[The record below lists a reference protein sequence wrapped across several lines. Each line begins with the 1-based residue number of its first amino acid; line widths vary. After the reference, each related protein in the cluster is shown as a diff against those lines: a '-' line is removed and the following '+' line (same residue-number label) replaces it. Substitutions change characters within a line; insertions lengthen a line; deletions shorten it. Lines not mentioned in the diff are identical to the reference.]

1 MKKSLIAMA
10 VLAAAGAA
18 QAQSSVT
25 MFGIVDIGYGQH
37 KTTGPSNASIKSS
50 GIMDGVNAGP
60 RIGFRGSEDLGGGL
74 KANFWVEQGINVTN
88 DEMFA
93 VRVTHAGHQVD
104 GFSNAGSAAAVSG
117 SAGGYGQATNRQSWV
132 GISGGFGDVRLGWQY
147 TNMYELAT
155 FGGYTMGSEGLQG
168 ADKAH
173 LLGAAAAGG
182 ARANGITY
190 ISPSIS
196 GVVIRA
202 QYGSGSAGRE
212 TVESSAV
219 LAPTGL
225 TMDNSKRMGI
235 MAKYD
240 AGPISA
246 ALAYTTNNVQQSAR
260 ATAFTGIN
268 VFGSLL
274 PATTTAITNTA
285 ERKGKLTQIGGSYD
299 FKVAKIGLTHNMG
312 DSGGSASSTVNS
324 SYKSTNLSA
333 TVPFGKTVPFVSW
346 GKATTTNDS
355 TLAKTE
361 DYKLMQFGV
370 RHSLSPRTI
379 VYAMSGTTKNT
390 PTTAATYD
398 KDTKTIVGVFHS
410 F

>member
-25 MFGIVDIGYGQH
+25 MFGVVDIGYGQH
-37 KTTGPSNASIKSS
+37 KTTGPSAASIKSS

-74 KANFWVEQGINVTN
+74 KANFWVEQGINLTN
-88 DEMFA
+88 DELFA

-117 SAGGYGQATNRQSWV
+117 VAGGYGHATNRQSWV
-132 GISGGFGDVRLGWQY
+132 GLSGGFGDVRLGWQY
-147 TNMYELAT
+147 TNFYELAT

-196 GVVIRA
+196 GIVIRA

-212 TVESSAV
+212 TVESSAA

-240 AGPISA
+240 QGPISA
-246 ALAYTTNNVQQSAR
+246 AIAYTQNDIQQSIRTDYTKGVNVFWAPV
-260 ATAFTGIN
+260 ATAN
-268 VFGSLL
+268 
-274 PATTTAITNTA
+274 TTNAA
-285 ERKGKLTQIGGSYD
+285 ERSGKITQIGGSYD
-299 FKVAKIGLTHNMG
+299 FKVAKIGLTHNRG
-312 DSGGSASSTVNS
+312 DNGGTATSTQNT
-324 SYKSTNLSA
+324 SYKATNLSA
-333 TVPFGKTVPFVSW
+333 TVPFGKTVPFISW
-346 GKATTTNDS
+346 GKAVSTNDTTNVKS
-355 TLAKTE
+355 E
-361 DYKLMQFGV
+361 DYKLLQFGV
-370 RHSLSPRTI
+370 RHSLSPRT
-379 VYAMSGTTKNT
+379 VAYVMSGTTKNSASG
-390 PTTAATYD
+390 AAYD

>member
-25 MFGIVDIGYGQH
+25 MFGVIDIGYGQH
-37 KTTGPSNASIKSS
+37 KATGPSAASIKSS
-50 GIMDGVNAGP
+50 GIMDGANAGP

-88 DEMFA
+88 DEMFG
-93 VRVTHAGHQVD
+93 VRVGTAGHQVD
-104 GFSNAGSAAAVSG
+104 GFSSAGSAGAVSG
-117 SAGGYGQATNRQSWV
+117 AAGAYTQATNRQSWV
-132 GISGGFGDVRLGWQY
+132 GLSGGFGEVRLGWQY

-155 FGGYTMGSEGLQG
+155 FGGYTMGSEGMQG

-190 ISPSIS
+190 ISPRIS
-196 GVVIRA
+196 GILIRA

-212 TVESSAV
+212 TVESSAA

-246 ALAYTTNNVQQSAR
+246 ALAYTTNNIQQSAR
-260 ATAFTGIN
+260 ASGFVGIN
-268 VFGSLL
+268 AYGAVL
-274 PATTTAITNTA
+274 PATTSAITNTA
-285 ERKGKLTQIGGSYD
+285 ERKGKLTQIGASYD
-299 FKVAKIGLTHNMG
+299 FKVAKVGLTHNMG
-312 DSGGSASSTVNS
+312 DNGGSGSTTVNS

-355 TLAKTE
+355 TGVNSE
-361 DYKLMQFGV
+361 NYKLMQLGV

-379 VYAMSGTTKNT
+379 AYVMTGTTKNT
-390 PTTAATYD
+390 GAAYD
-398 KDTKTIVGVFHS
+398 KDAKTLVGVFHS